1 MITLN
6 QGQRSSCGCLL
17 LAALLIAF
25 TGCVLLMHLR
35 AGADVA
41 AVNSEPA
48 DVTKAV
54 IEGFGK
60 TTNNQG
66 ETEIRK

>member
-1 MITLN
+1 MF
-6 QGQRSSCGCLL
+6 
-17 LAALLIAF
+17 AF
-25 TGCVLLMHLR
+25 AGCVLLLHLR

-54 IEGFGK
+54 IESM
-60 TTNNQG
+60 TQHTNHLG
-66 ETEIRK
+66 ETEIKK